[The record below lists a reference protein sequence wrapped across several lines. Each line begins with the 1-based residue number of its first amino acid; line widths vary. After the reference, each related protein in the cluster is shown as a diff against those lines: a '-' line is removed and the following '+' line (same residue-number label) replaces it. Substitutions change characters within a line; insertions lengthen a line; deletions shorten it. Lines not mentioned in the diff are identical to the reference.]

1 MKHCFVLIF
10 LFVGIFGY
18 SQIHNQKITMS
29 SSKELY
35 QIHFTN
41 KIISIYRNKSNITF
55 SPDSQ
60 YCAIFTVYDEQE
72 LGGGYNIYTNTGIL
86 INPLSIPGEKIFI
99 SDDGRFAVYNPVLA
113 ENGLPIKSTMDFFDK
128 SGNKVYVEGA
138 FKKCV
143 DASYLDDGSLFIIQ
157 NEENYSMRYFTKKAE
172 IVLLDKAYKTVVRK
186 NNIKYESIIFIPPK
200 KDKIDNNLIIP
211 IKTEKKQIINR
222 KYDRRLNFISEKIQQ

>member
-1 MKHCFVLIF
+1 
-10 LFVGIFGY
+10 
-18 SQIHNQKITMS
+18 
-29 SSKELY
+29 
-35 QIHFTN
+35 
-41 KIISIYRNKSNITF
+41 
-55 SPDSQ
+55 
-60 YCAIFTVYDEQE
+60 
-72 LGGGYNIYTNTGIL
+72 
-86 INPLSIPGEKIFI
+86 
-99 SDDGRFAVYNPVLA
+99 
-113 ENGLPIKSTMDFFDK
+113 MDFFDK

-222 KYDRRLNFISEKIQQ
+222 RYDRRLNFISEKIQQ